1 MKQALQET
9 IIPTRIIEGLNI
21 KFNSSSNIDI
31 IDVPI
36 STYETTLFASINR
49 GVKLSQQHPI
59 STIVLSNC
67 MTRSVILQ
75 CKNIFEIEKVI
86 KLITNE
92 KESDFKTFQKIVNTT
107 SSHCKIKNIEMQN
120 VGNIIYL
127 RFSYNTDE
135 ASGHNITTIATNE
148 IAKYIEETLNIEY
161 ISNSGNTC
169 CDKKVSAINSI
180 SGRGKKVIAEMVI
193 SKENCEKI
201 LHTTPDKIVQLNI
214 KKNLIG
220 STIAGS
226 VCSANAHFANM
237 LASLFLPL
245 GQDIANIVEGSQG
258 ITYCE
263 VIDNGDLYYGE
274 WDISGNKHGRGIQ
287 LWADRSKYIGYW
299 INNKANKKGK
309 LIHKDGD
316 IYDGE
321 WLDDK
326 AEGYGVY
333 SHIDGAKYEGY
344 WKDDR
349 QEGKGKEVW
358 PDGNSYEG
366 DYVAGNKQGIGKFI
380 WSDGSVY
387 EGEFMNN
394 NIEGKGKY
402 IWPDKRIYQ
411 GTWKNNQMD
420 GTGKFTW
427 PDGRIYEGG
436 YKNDKKDGYGVFK
449 WPNGREYRGYW
460 KIGKQ
465 EGEGE
470 FFYPDTKESKK
481 YIWEKGKMIV

>member
-9 IIPTRIIEGLNI
+9 IIPTRILEGLNI
-21 KFNSSSNIDI
+21 KFNNSSAIDV

-59 STIVLSNC
+59 STIILLNC
-67 MTRSVILQ
+67 MTRSVIFQ

-127 RFSYNTDE
+127 RCSYNTDE

-148 IAKYIEETLNIEY
+148 IAKYINKTLNIEY

-180 SGRGKKVIAEMVI
+180 SGRGKKVIAEIII
-193 SKENCEKI
+193 SKTNCETI
-201 LHTTPDKIVQLNI
+201 LHTTPEKIVQLNI
-214 KKNLIG
+214 KKNLVG

-226 VCSANAHFANM
+226 ICSANAHFANM

-263 VIDNGDLYYGE
+263 VIDNGDLYFSVNLPNIICGCV
-274 WDISGNKHGRGIQ
+274 GN
-287 LWADRSKYIGYW
+287 
-299 INNKANKKGK
+299 GK
-309 LIHKDGD
+309 Q
-316 IYDGE
+316 YDF
-321 WLDDK
+321 
-326 AEGYGVY
+326 V
-333 SHIDGAKYEGY
+333 
-344 WKDDR
+344 
-349 QEGKGKEVW
+349 
-358 PDGNSYEG
+358 
-366 DYVAGNKQGIGKFI
+366 
-380 WSDGSVY
+380 
-387 EGEFMNN
+387 
-394 NIEGKGKY
+394 
-402 IWPDKRIYQ
+402 
-411 GTWKNNQMD
+411 KNNL
-420 GTGKFTW
+420 
-427 PDGRIYEGG
+427 
-436 YKNDKKDGYGVFK
+436 
-449 WPNGREYRGYW
+449 
-460 KIGKQ
+460 
-465 EGEGE
+465 
-470 FFYPDTKESKK
+470 
-481 YIWEKGKMIV
+481 KMIGCIDENENIVLNASERMASIISAIVLCGELSLLSALTNTDELVRSHKLFERK